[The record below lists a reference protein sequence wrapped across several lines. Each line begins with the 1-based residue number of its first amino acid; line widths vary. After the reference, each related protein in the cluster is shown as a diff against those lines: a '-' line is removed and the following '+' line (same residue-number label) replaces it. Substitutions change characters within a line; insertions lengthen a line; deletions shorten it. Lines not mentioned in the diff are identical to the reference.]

1 MNAPRPLVNFAL
13 NIALAAAGA
22 LLFALGFPNFIADW
36 GLAPFAWIA
45 LIPPVILI
53 RRVPWW
59 SSPLWGAF
67 YGYITYALFNFWLAT
82 FNPVSFVLVPA
93 IYAGWFFMLFPL
105 LSLAD
110 RAFPRFGRLAQL
122 LIWCAFEV
130 VRTKGF
136 IGYSYGVI
144 GYSQY
149 SRLNLI
155 AIADIFGVTGV
166 SLLVACPSFLIAD
179 WLLDAGFMGPGA
191 GGGLGGGGGFFGGV
205 TSGGRPFRL
214 FSALGVRGAS
224 RAEGPRRFLSRS
236 ASASGAPGSTRAALT
251 PSAKGPRFRIISGL
265 TWAAAMLLANIYG
278 AASRVNYQNSPRW
291 KPALIQHNVNTWLT
305 GIDAWRT
312 ALDALIEE
320 TDIALEKGPDAVIW
334 SETAFVP
341 SIQWHL
347 KYRRDRSRVN
357 LVNTLRRR
365 LAAEEVPFLI
375 GNNDAVMEAG
385 RRQDYNAVLL
395 LEGGRIARTHRKI
408 HLVPFSEHFPYADTF
423 PRLMNYIESQGTP
436 LYGRGT
442 EYTVF
447 DLGKWNG
454 PKAGPLICF
463 EDTFGYL
470 SRNFVNAGAEVL
482 VNVTNDSW
490 SPEPACAIQ
499 HLGMAVFRAVE
510 NRRSMVRATTAGL
523 TAVIDPNG
531 AITQKIDPFTQ
542 GHIIADVPV
551 YTERTT
557 FYTRRGDWFETLILI
572 IASALLLSAGALT
585 LPRLRST
592 QGPRAENANRRRG

>member
-1 MNAPRPLVNFAL
+1 MNVSKPLTNFAV
-13 NIALAAAGA
+13 NIALTAAGA

-53 RRVPWW
+53 RRIQWW
-59 SSPLWGAF
+59 SSPIWGAF
-67 YGYITYALFNFWLAT
+67 YGYITYSLFNFWLST
-82 FNPVSFVLVPA
+82 FNPVSFVLVPT

-105 LSLAD
+105 LTLAD
-110 RAFPRFGRLAQL
+110 RASPRFGWIVQFVL
-122 LIWCAFEV
+122 WSAFEV
-130 VRTKGF
+130 IRTKGF

-149 SRLNLI
+149 AWGSLI
-155 AIADIFGVTGV
+155 AIADIFGVMGV
-166 SLLVACPSFLIAD
+166 SLLVAFPSFLIGSWIVNA
-179 WLLDAGFMGPGA
+179 
-191 GGGLGGGGGFFGGV
+191 GFFGG
-205 TSGGRPFRL
+205 GFRVI
-214 FSALGVRGAS
+214 FASCPAFASKGAS
-224 RAEGPRRFLSRS
+224 CAAGALEGAKTPKSARAPH
-236 ASASGAPGSTRAALT
+236 APQAPHAPGAPGDSRPAQAALKR
-251 PSAKGPRFRIISGL
+251 SLQNSRCWIIPAFL
-265 TWAAAMLLANIYG
+265 WLAALVFANIYG
-278 AASRVNYQNSPRW
+278 AVSRVDYRNTPRW

-312 ALDALIEE
+312 ALHTLIEE
-320 TDIALEKGPDAVIW
+320 TDIALGHQPDAVIW

-341 SIQWHL
+341 AIQWHL

-357 LVNTLRRR
+357 LINTLRRR
-365 LAAEEVPFLI
+365 LTEEDLPFII
-375 GNNDAVMEAG
+375 GSNDAVTEAG
-385 RRQDYNAVLL
+385 RRVDYNAALL
-395 LEGGRIARTHRKI
+395 LHRGSITDTYRKI
-408 HLVPFSEHFPYADTF
+408 HLVPFSEHFPYAGTF
-423 PRLMNYIESQGTP
+423 PRLMKYIQSQGTP
-436 LYGRGT
+436 IYAKGN

-447 DLGKWNG
+447 DLSRWGG
-454 PKAGPLICF
+454 PGTGLLICF

-470 SRNFVNAGAEVL
+470 SRNFVNAGAEIL

-531 AITQKIDPFTQ
+531 AITQKLDPFTQ

-557 FYTRRGDWFETLILI
+557 IYTRWGGWFEKLILI
-572 IASALLLSAGALT
+572 IAAAAAANSALLLIL
-585 LPRLRST
+585 
-592 QGPRAENANRRRG
+592 RRRAARKA